1 MSAPLEIIHERGVP
15 CRSLRQRTL
24 RAEARSALRAELD
37 RRLLEIAHHARR
49 AGRDRERARHS
60 AKLRRFLKWLTAVE
74 RREQA
79 ALIAHSA
86 FMRRL
91 AEMTEQMIAP
101 WNGGRTEL

>member
-1 MSAPLEIIHERGVP
+1 MNESLELIHERGVP

-24 RAEARSALRAELD
+24 RAEARASLRAELD
-37 RRLLEIAHHARR
+37 RHLALIAHHARR

-60 AKLRRFLKWLTAVE
+60 PKLRRFLKWLGVAE

-91 AEMTEQMIAP
+91 AEMTEQMIEP
-101 WNGGRTEL
+101 WNGGRAGL